1 MAQSAFT
8 QSCVNVAG
16 LSGHQ
21 ILCLQEFEGVAV
33 WASPSGGVG
42 YLEGVDQHWL
52 VALTRER

>member
-16 LSGHQ
+16 LVTRYCVFRSLREWLYGQ
-21 ILCLQEFEGVAV
+21 VPVEVLGT
-33 WASPSGGVG
+33 
-42 YLEGVDQHWL
+42 LEGVDQHWL